1 MRNLDRFILY
11 PMFLAALAA
20 IGFLAW
26 QLSEYATALPTWQSA
41 LAQSNNSLRETNKAL
56 SEANANIGQ
65 ANANIA
71 EQSRKLDATA
81 EELEIRSNALRAAN
95 DQISQANDTI
105 VEQNNRLN
113 VTNARLNTTRNER
126 NIALQSLEVER
137 QNLAAEKQTT
147 LRQRA
152 TIDEQTREISSKDTR
167 IAQQS
172 TRIAALNTQI
182 SNKDSQIS
190 RQERQLTSLRSQIR
204 TKDATISRL
213 ENQQVRI
220 PACSTNYYTAIG
232 GQLSCVARNSSA
244 FQATQTES
252 RDINLPQTGRVT
264 LRINRSGELGS
275 NQSMDFLEHAV
286 RTIEEYMGKP
296 IPLQG
301 REEIRLDFV
310 KEIESDGDPA
320 GIHIYGSHMEILQEY
335 DSAEPQC
342 KNDLFSNAL
351 NRILGI
357 SQECEP
363 DNFLALVI
371 AHEVA
376 HYYWIRK
383 TTWMDEGAADF
394 LALYSENRRTGAPIK
409 AENEPCS
416 QASSISHLEARQ
428 YEKGDAGYY
437 CNYSLGEGLFVD
449 LYNAMSAT
457 AFRQS
462 FRELY
467 ASRKDKVAGVHQ
479 VRQAYPSGWTIID
492 RWYGYREKPEAHWP
506 NGEFL
511 GYFTWEE
518 DGEGRLYTRN
528 NRPCATTLRM
538 NDNDPKRWVQVTR
551 DECYYTGTWSP
562 EGDLLVTISGT
573 TYRAVEMEISG
584 PPRYG
589 KEGAV
594 QPGQVGSAAGGIAL
608 RGGLWNN

>member
-11 PMFLAALAA
+11 PLFLAALAA

-41 LAQSNNSLRETNKAL
+41 LAQSNHSLRETNKAL
-56 SEANANIGQ
+56 SDANANIGQ
-65 ANANIA
+65 ANATIA
-71 EQSRKLDATA
+71 EQSRKLDSTA
-81 EELEIRSNALRAAN
+81 EELAIRSNALRAAN

-126 NIALQSLEVER
+126 NVALQSLEVER

-147 LRQRA
+147 QRQA
-152 TIDEQTREISSKDTR
+152 SR
-167 IAQQS
+167 ITSLQGDIRS
-172 TRIAALNTQI
+172 
-182 SNKDSQIS
+182 KDSQITQLNGQVR
-190 RQERQLTSLRSQIR
+190 RQRTQISQQNSTISNLRSQIR

-213 ENQQVRI
+213 ENQQVSI

-264 LRINRSGELGS
+264 LKINRSGELGS
-275 NQSMDFLEHAV
+275 DQSMEFLEHAV
-286 RTIEEYMGKP
+286 RTIEEYMGQP
-296 IPLQG
+296 IPMQG
-301 REEIRLDFV
+301 REIRLDFV
-310 KEIESDGDPA
+310 KALELDGDFA
-320 GIHIYGSHMEILQEY
+320 GVHKGTHMEILQEY

-342 KNDLFSNAL
+342 KNDLFL
-351 NRILGI
+351 IRILGI

-376 HYYWIRK
+376 HYYWTDERV
-383 TTWMDEGAADF
+383 WLHEGAADF
-394 LALYSENRRTGAPIK
+394 LALYAENRRTGAPIQP
-409 AENEPCS
+409 ENQRCS
-416 QASSISHLEARQ
+416 QVSNIRQLETKR
-428 YEKGDAGYY
+428 YEQGDAGYR

-457 AFRQS
+457 QFRQS

-467 ASRKDKVAGVHQ
+467 ASGNNKLAGVHQ
-479 VRQAYPSGWTIID
+479 VRQAYPSSWAIID
-492 RWYGYREKPEAHWP
+492 RYYGYREKPEAHWP

-511 GYFTWEE
+511 GYMTWEE
-518 DGEGRLYTRN
+518 NGEYWLTTRN
-528 NRPCATTLRM
+528 GRPCATSLRM
-538 NDNDPKRWVQVTR
+538 KDTPRGWSVRQTR
-551 DECYYTGTWSP
+551 DECYYIGAWSD
-562 EGDLLVTISGT
+562 EGDLLVTIDGT

-594 QPGQVGSAAGGIAL
+594 QPGKVGPAASGIAL
-608 RGGLWNN
+608 RGELWNN